1 MRARIVPA
9 PAKINLILEVLG
21 RRADGYHDLWSVLL
35 LLDLCDT
42 VAVAPRRR
50 GIHLSVRPLIVPA
63 GPGNLAFRAAE
74 AFFQVSGGARG
85 TGGAAVTLRKR
96 IPVGGGLGGGSSDA
110 AAVLAALNAM
120 AGRPL
125 TRERLLDLATGL
137 GSDVPFFFS
146 GGAALVTGRG
156 EKVTDLPPPRP
167 RWVVLARTGAPVSTA
182 WAYAQIAP
190 GPRRSPDPA
199 WQAAAA
205 AGQTEALLGMAFNRL
220 EEVVF
225 PARPDLAALK
235 ARLAELGAAPVGLT
249 GTGAALFG
257 FAPGRGVARAWS
269 QALKEEGSEVWVCRT
284 LPENP
289 IRATA
294 LA

>member
-1 MRARIVPA
+1 MQARTVHA
-9 PAKINLILEVLG
+9 PAKLNVILEVLG
-21 RRADGYHDLWSVLL
+21 RRPDGYHDLWSVLVL
-35 LLDLCDT
+35 VDLCDT
-42 VAVAPRRR
+42 VTVASRRR
-50 GIHLSVRPLIVPA
+50 GIHLTVRPPVVPA
-63 GPGNLAFRAAE
+63 GPENLAFRAAE
-74 AFFQVSGGARG
+74 TFFETWARP
-85 TGGAAVTLRKR
+85 GGAAITLRKR
-96 IPVGGGLGGGSSDA
+96 IPVGAGLGGGSSDA

-125 TRERLLDLATGL
+125 TRERLLDLAAGL

-156 EKVTDLPPPRP
+156 EKVADLPPPPP
-167 RWVVLARTGAPVSTA
+167 RWLVLALTGGPVSTA
-182 WAYAQIAP
+182 WAYGRLAP
-190 GPRRSPDPA
+190 GERRVPDPT
-199 WQAAAA
+199 WTAAAS
-205 AGQTEALLGMAFNRL
+205 AGQTEALLGMAINRL

-225 PARPDLAALK
+225 AARPDLAALK
-235 ARLAELGAAPVGLT
+235 VRLQTLGAAPVGLT

-257 FAPGRGVARAWS
+257 FAPRRDAARAWRDT
-269 QALKEEGSEVWVCRT
+269 LKDEGHEAWLCRT